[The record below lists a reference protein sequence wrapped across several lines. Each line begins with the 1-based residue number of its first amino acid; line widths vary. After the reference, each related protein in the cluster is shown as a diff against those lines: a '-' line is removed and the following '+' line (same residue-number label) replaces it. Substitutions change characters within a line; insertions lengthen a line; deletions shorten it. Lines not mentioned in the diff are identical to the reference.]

1 LFSTCVKGGGMPLFI
16 SKEFTFD
23 AAHQLVNYNGKCENL
38 HGHTYKLRI
47 TLTGDIDKSGMI
59 IDFNLIKKIVEE
71 KIIEK
76 LDHNFLNNIVAQPT
90 AENILLW
97 IWQELYP
104 VFNFPSC
111 KLYEITLW
119 ETENSFVTYRE

>member
-1 LFSTCVKGGGMPLFI
+1 MPLFI
-16 SKEFTFD
+16 SKEFTYD

-97 IWQELYP
+97 IWRELYP